1 MKCPVCDQNS
11 STMLCPQCAFDA
23 SMDYEKYPT
32 FALIEDGIPAMQI
45 RRQEAKN
52 TSGVEKDHYMREL
65 IHKCSEALVKI
76 DAQQGEIRS
85 LQLRLQNTQ
94 GELRQAQQENA
105 QLEEINSKLIT
116 EKLQLTKHIHTQST
130 MLDAR
135 AERINMLMEKIAQ
148 KKSEFE
154 EQSTINSSNK
164 LEIDKLANDLSDTR
178 KRLKAANDGIRDL
191 RIEMNKKDD
200 KIVSLENEIT
210 RLKGMLEEEQD
221 KSLFTRIFNR

>member
-1 MKCPVCDQNS
+1 MKCPVCDQES

-52 TSGVEKDHYMREL
+52 TSGVEKDHYLREL
-65 IHKCSEALVKI
+65 IHKCSEALAKI
-76 DAQQGEIRS
+76 NAQQGEIRS

-94 GELRQAQQENA
+94 GELRQAQQEND
-105 QLEEINSKLIT
+105 
-116 EKLQLTKHIHTQST
+116 QLTKHIHTQST

-148 KKSEFE
+148 KESEFE
-154 EQSTINSSNK
+154 EQSTINSNNK
-164 LEIDKLANDLSDTR
+164 LEIDKLTKDLSDTR
-178 KRLKAANDGIRDL
+178 QRLKAANEGIAYLRHETKKRD
-191 RIEMNKKDD
+191 DQ
-200 KIVSLENEIT
+200 IVSLENEIT
-210 RLKGMLEEEQD
+210 RLKGLLEEEQD